1 MGKKLTVTTG
11 RNETNPLVEERPIRL
26 ENLEGI
32 HGKAGV
38 SKGPSKVGRILKEI

>member
-1 MGKKLTVTTG
+1 MGKKLTVTKG
-11 RNETNPLVEERPIRL
+11 RNETNPQRPIRL
-26 ENLEGI
+26 ENLEGV